1 MFVDKV
7 NILVKAGDGGNGIV
21 SFRHEKYVDK
31 GGPDGGDGGNGGDVF
46 AIANRNQDT
55 LAAFRF
61 NKRVTAENGGN
72 GDQRRKH
79 GRSGK
84 TLEIEVPVGTV
95 ITNADGE
102 VLADLT
108 HDQQKALIAKGGK
121 GGFGNAHFTSSTR
134 QAPQVAEKG
143 EAGDELELSLELKM
157 IADVGL
163 VGLPNAGKSTL
174 LSRISNARPEIANY
188 PFTTLTPNLGV
199 VDVDAST
206 SFLVADIPGLIEGAS
221 AGKGLG
227 DEFLRHVERTS
238 VLLHLIDAY
247 NDDVAHAYKTIQQ
260 ELKDYA
266 VNLSRRPQIV
276 ILSKIDGLDAE
287 IVNDLEAQL
296 RKVVPARTAIMAIS
310 AQSGAGLKAM
320 LYKTAEKIKTAKAKR
335 AKQQEDEVPVLTF
348 EEPADRW
355 TITKTDKGFTVTGR
369 KIESFARRTDFDDY
383 HGRQRIRD
391 IMKKMGIMNGLIKQN
406 IEVGQKITIGNPSLG
421 EIEY

>member
-7 NILVKAGDGGNGIV
+7 QILVKAGDGGNGIV
-21 SFRHEKYVDK
+21 SFRHEKYIDK
-31 GGPDGGDGGNGGDVF
+31 GGPDGGDGGNGANVV
-46 AIANRNQDT
+46 AVANRNQDT

-61 NKRVTAENGGN
+61 NKRVTAEGGGN
-72 GDQRRKH
+72 GDQRKKH

-84 TLEIEVPVGTV
+84 DLEIEVPVGTV
-95 ITNADGE
+95 IINAEGE
-102 VLADLT
+102 ILADLT
-108 HDQQKALIAKGGK
+108 HDGQRALIAKGGK

-143 EAGDELELSLELKM
+143 EPGDELELSLELKM

-199 VDVDAST
+199 VDVDKDT
-206 SFLVADIPGLIEGAS
+206 SFLAADIPGLIEGAS

-247 NDDVAHAYKTIQQ
+247 SNDVTKAYKTIQQ

-266 VNLSRRPQIV
+266 VDLSKRPQIV
-276 ILSKIDGLDAE
+276 ILSKIDGLDTD
-287 IVNDLEAQL
+287 IVEDLKVQL
-296 RKVVPARTAIMAIS
+296 RKVVPARTEIVAIS
-310 AQSGAGLKAM
+310 SQSGEGLKVM
-320 LYKTAEKIKTAKAKR
+320 LYSAAKKIKVAKNKQ
-335 AKQQEDEVPVLTF
+335 AKQQKDEVPILTF

-355 TITKTDKGFTVTGR
+355 VIVKTDNGFTVTGR
-369 KIESFARRTDFDDY
+369 KIESFARRTDFSDY
-383 HGRQRIRD
+383 HGQQRIRD
-391 IMKKMGIMNGLIKQN
+391 IMKKMGIMNGLVKQN
-406 IEVGQKITIGNPSLG
+406 INVGQKITIGDPAIGS
-421 EIEY
+421 IEY

>member
-7 NILVKAGDGGNGIV
+7 KILVKAGDGGKGVV

-31 GGPDGGDGGNGGDVF
+31 GGPDGGDGGNGGDVI
-46 AIANRNQDT
+46 AIADRNQDT

-61 NKRVTAENGGN
+61 KKRIEAENGGS
-72 GDQRRKH
+72 GDKRRKH

-84 TLEIEVPVGTV
+84 PLEVPLPVGTV
-95 ITNADGE
+95 ISDGDGNI
-102 VLADLT
+102 LADLT
-108 HDQQKALIAKGGK
+108 ENDQKTLIAKGGK
-121 GGFGNAHFTSSTR
+121 GGFGNAHFASSVR
-134 QAPQVAEKG
+134 QAPRIAEKG
-143 EAGDELELSLELKM
+143 EPGEEFELNLEIKM

-188 PFTTLTPNLGV
+188 PFTTIIPNLGV
-199 VDVDAST
+199 VDAGGT
-206 SFLVADIPGLIEGAS
+206 SILVADIPGLIEGAS
-221 AGKGLG
+221 KGKGLG

-247 NDDVAHAYKTIQQ
+247 GENPVLAYKTIQG

-266 VNLSRRPQIV
+266 VDLSKKPQIV
-276 ILSKIDGLDAE
+276 VLSKIDGLDDE
-287 IVNDLEAQL
+287 IITDIVKKL
-296 RKVVPARTAIMAIS
+296 RGVVPKTTSVIAIS
-310 AQSGAGLKAM
+310 SQSGAGLKQLLIATA
-320 LYKTAEKIKTAKAKR
+320 KKVKAARKKAEKAKS
-335 AKQQEDEVPVLTF
+335 EELPVLTF
-348 EEPADRW
+348 EEPEDRW
-355 TITKTDKGFTVTGR
+355 TIEKTKNGFIVTGK

-391 IMKKMGIMNGLIKQN
+391 IMQKMGILNALVKQD
-406 IEVGQKITIGNPSLG
+406 IEVGQKIIIGSPASG